1 MSDSNRSDEPTVLGV
16 EIGGTKLQV
25 GYGTVSGKLW
35 RLWRC
40 HARPHGGARAI
51 LGDVYGLLGQA
62 LRHAA
67 EHDWPKPGAI
77 GIGFG
82 GPVDAVR
89 GATLISHQ
97 VDGWKDYPLVQDFSQ
112 RFDLPVRLENDA
124 STAALAEAT
133 LGGGKGFKR
142 VFYVTVGSGIGGGW
156 VLNGGLDPG
165 QGIGMAEIGHLACQ
179 DEQGRWVR
187 LEDVA
192 SGWGIQAHARRQL
205 EREPEAGAAL
215 LKAAGG
221 EPSKITTEEIAR
233 CAARGDDFSLRM
245 LGYGAEYL
253 GWGLANMITLLAPD
267 RVVIG
272 GGVAL
277 AGESYWRML
286 QESVE
291 RHVFHLFRG
300 RYELVPSELGENVVV
315 AGALLVAGARL
326 P

>member
-1 MSDSNRSDEPTVLGV
+1 G
-16 EIGGTKLQV
+16 
-25 GYGTVSGKLW
+25 GYGW
-35 RLWRC
+35 RTSR
-40 HARPHGGARAI
+40 
-51 LGDVYGLLGQA
+51 
-62 LRHAA
+62 
-67 EHDWPKPGAI
+67 
-77 GIGFG
+77 
-82 GPVDAVR
+82 
-89 GATLISHQ
+89 
-97 VDGWKDYPLVQDFSQ
+97 
-112 RFDLPVRLENDA
+112 
-124 STAALAEAT
+124 
-133 LGGGKGFKR
+133 
-142 VFYVTVGSGIGGGW
+142 
-156 VLNGGLDPG
+156 
-165 QGIGMAEIGHLACQ
+165 
-179 DEQGRWVR
+179 
-187 LEDVA
+187 
-192 SGWGIQAHARRQL
+192 
-205 EREPEAGAAL
+205 
-215 LKAAGG
+215 AAGG
-221 EPSKITTEEIAR
+221 FRRTPVGSWSGSRRPAPPCYRRRGGDPSKITTEEIAR